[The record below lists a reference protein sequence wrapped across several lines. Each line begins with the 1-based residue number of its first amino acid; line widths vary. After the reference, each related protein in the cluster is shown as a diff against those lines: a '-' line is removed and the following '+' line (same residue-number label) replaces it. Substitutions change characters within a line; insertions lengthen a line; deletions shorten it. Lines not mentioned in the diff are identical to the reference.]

1 MVKKIIVLLGVSLMA
16 ISSWK
21 CNKSDTDNSCT
32 VVPPANEEQ
41 AILAYNAAN
50 NINGVKDTET
60 GLYYEII
67 DPGTG
72 GAPNMNSQIFIKY
85 TGKLT
90 NGTVF
95 DSQSDPNRTG
105 WRLATLIPGWQIAIP
120 KIKKTGKIKM
130 VVPSALAYGCRAN
143 GNIPANSILYFEVE
157 LVDFY

>member
-1 MVKKIIVLLGVSLMA
+1 MVKKIIVLLGVCLVA
-16 ISSWK
+16 VGSWH
-21 CNKSDTDNSCT
+21 CNKSDNDNSCT
-32 VVPPANEEQ
+32 VVPPSNEEQ

-50 NINGVKDTET
+50 NINGVKDET
-60 GLYYEII
+60 GLYYEIL

-72 GAPNMNSQIFIKY
+72 GSPNLNSQIFIKY

-95 DSQSDPNRTG
+95 DSQNDPNRTG

-120 KIKKTGKIKM
+120 KLKKTGKIKM
-130 VVPSALAYGCRAN
+130 VVPSALAYGCREN